1 MGWYIIFGTIALL
14 VVIIVSVMIIRE
26 LYFINKDY
34 KKDMDYYNSS
44 ENHKLWNNEPQKRN
58 INRENAG
65 IYAIFIVVG
74 IVPLVAV
81 AISQIIIYY
90 GNIELA
96 ETYKYLSQY
105 ETYDFGSDY
114 DSLAIKNNV
123 LLKFNDYNESL
134 AKAKTNVSKFPLWT
148 FDDKEIINNL
158 DYLMFK

>member
-1 MGWYIIFGTIALL
+1 MGWYIIFGSIALV
-14 VVIIVSVMIIRE
+14 VVIFVLVGTIQEIHNN
-26 LYFINKDY
+26 NKAY
-34 KKDMDYYNSS
+34 KKEMDRYNSD
-44 ENHKLWNNEPQKRN
+44 EKYGMWNEKPQKREV
-58 INRENAG
+58 ENKAG
-65 IYAIFIVVG
+65 IVSIVG
-74 IVPLVAV
+74 ISIVPLL
-81 AISQIIIYY
+81 IIALAQVLTYH

-134 AKAKTNVSKFPLWT
+134 ASAKTNVNKFPFWT

>member
-1 MGWYIIFGTIALL
+1 MGWYVIFGSIALW
-14 VVIIVSVMIIRE
+14 VVIIVSIMIIRE

-44 ENHKLWNNEPQKRN
+44 DKNYKLWNNKPQKRN
-58 INRENAG
+58 IENAS
-65 IYAIFIVVG
+65 YYVFFLVLG
-74 IVPLVAV
+74 IVPLFAT

-90 GNIELA
+90 GNTELA

-134 AKAKTNVSKFPLWT
+134 ARAKTNVNKFPFWT
-148 FDDKEIINNL
+148 FDNKEIINNL

>member
-1 MGWYIIFGTIALL
+1 MGWYVIFGCVALV
-14 VVIIVSVMIIRE
+14 VVIIVSVMVMKD
-26 LYFINKDY
+26 LHSINKAY
-34 KKDMDYYNSS
+34 KKDMDFYNS
-44 ENHKLWNNEPQKRN
+44 HKSWNYEPQKRN
-58 INRENAG
+58 IENASY
-65 IYAIFIVVG
+65 YAFFLVVS
-74 IVPLVAV
+74 IVPLFAT

-134 AKAKTNVSKFPLWT
+134 AKAKTNVSKFPFWT
-148 FDDKEIINNL
+148 FDNKEIINNL

>member
-1 MGWYIIFGTIALL
+1 MGWYVIFGSIALL
-14 VVIIVSVMIIRE
+14 VVIIVSAMFIRE
-26 LYFINKDY
+26 LYFINKAY
-34 KKDMDYYNSS
+34 KKDMDRYNSS
-44 ENHKLWNNEPQKRN
+44 ENHKLWNNKPRKKN
-58 INRENAG
+58 IENAS
-65 IYAIFIVVG
+65 YYVLFLVLG
-74 IVPLVAV
+74 IVPLFIT
-81 AISQIIIYY
+81 AIAQIAIYY

-105 ETYDFGSDY
+105 ETYDFGRDY

-134 AKAKTNVSKFPLWT
+134 AKAKTNVSKFPFWT